1 MLPSKRLAKSSAH
14 TADLAAVF
22 HPLTVD
28 RWADL
33 EALFGARG
41 GCGGCWCMTW
51 RLPRARFEKGKGA
64 SNRAAF
70 RRRVR
75 SGAPPGVL
83 AYVGGEPVGW
93 CAVAPRGEY
102 DYLARSRVLRPIDD
116 RAVWSV
122 SCLFVAKPYR
132 SRGLS
137 VKLLRAAV
145 EMAGEAGAE
154 IIEGYPVIPYA
165 QRMPDA
171 FAWTGTL
178 AAFRTAGFEEVARD
192 SPKRPIMRAKPARAT
207 R

>member
-1 MLPSKRLAKSSAH
+1 
-14 TADLAAVF
+14 
-22 HPLTVD
+22 
-28 RWADL
+28 
-33 EALFGARG
+33 
-41 GCGGCWCMTW
+41 MTW
-51 RLPRARFEKGKGA
+51 RLPRDRFEKGKGA

-75 SGAPPGVL
+75 SGTPPGVL
-83 AYVGGEPVGW
+83 AYVEGEPVGW
-93 CAVAPRGEY
+93 CAVARREEY
-102 DYLARSRVLRPIDD
+102 DYLTRSRVLRPIDD

-122 SCLFVAKPYR
+122 SCLFVAKAYR

-178 AAFRTAGFEEVARD
+178 AAFRAAGFEEVARG

>member
-1 MLPSKRLAKSSAH
+1 
-14 TADLAAVF
+14 
-22 HPLTVD
+22 
-28 RWADL
+28 
-33 EALFGARG
+33 
-41 GCGGCWCMTW
+41 MTW

-70 RRRVR
+70 RRRVC

-83 AYVGGEPVGW
+83 AYVEGEPVGW
-93 CAVAPRGEY
+93 CAVAPREEY

-122 SCLFVAKPYR
+122 SCLFVAKAYR

-145 EMAGEAGAE
+145 EMAGETGAE

-178 AAFRTAGFEEVARD
+178 AAFRAAGFEEVARG